1 MPKVLVVDD
10 QIDNCVPLVRLLRHM
25 GHEAASVTSGPEAL
39 DFIQQHPTKLMLL
52 DIMMPGMDGL
62 EVLRTIRS
70 QTGYAALPIV
80 MFTAISD
87 TRQHEVAKNLGAQ
100 DVLVKGRT
108 SFDDLRAAVEKH
120 VPKPC

>member
-62 EVLRTIRS
+62 EVLRRIRARS
-70 QTGYAALPIV
+70 GFEALPVV
-80 MFTAISD
+80 MFTAVSD
-87 TRQHEVAKNLGAQ
+87 RNTHEEARNLGAQ
-100 DVLVKGRT
+100 DVLVKGNT
-108 SFDDLRAAVEKH
+108 SFADLKATVEKH

>member
-52 DIMMPGMDGL
+52 DIMMPGMDGM
-62 EVLRTIRS
+62 EVLRTVRS
-70 QTGYAALPIV
+70 QSGFHALPIV
-80 MFTAISD
+80 MFTAVSD
-87 TRQHEVAKNLGAQ
+87 QRQHEEARNLGAQ

-108 SFDDLRAAVEKH
+108 SFDDLRATVERH
-120 VPKPC
+120 VPNPC

>member
-62 EVLRTIRS
+62 EVLREVR
-70 QTGYAALPIV
+70 GRLGFEALPVV
-80 MFTAISD
+80 MFTAVSD
-87 TRQHEVAKNLGAQ
+87 RRTHEEARNLGAQ
-100 DVLVKGRT
+100 DVLVKGST
-108 SFDDLRAAVEKH
+108 SFDDLRAAVERH
-120 VPKPC
+120 VPRVC